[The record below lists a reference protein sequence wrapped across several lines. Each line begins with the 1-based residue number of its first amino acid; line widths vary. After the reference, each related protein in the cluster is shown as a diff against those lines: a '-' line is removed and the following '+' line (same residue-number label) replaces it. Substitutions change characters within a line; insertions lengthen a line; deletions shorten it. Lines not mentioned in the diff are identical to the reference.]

1 MVFWPR
7 SRISSSIRSYW
18 DWSKIN
24 SQVFGTLLH
33 WKSLIDSCRRYRT
46 SNCETWRSNVKNTN
60 WECYWL
66 ASPFCSY
73 VASPSKSS
81 LTSTKSYFVPTRKAT
96 APRHLLSNFVSTSR
110 ICWFASTRQPILSF
124 TFWEEKSFAELG
136 VKLICV
142 ERRKIQE
149 QGKILC
155 VCVRNF
161 LEKYLLY
168 ILCT

>member
-1 MVFWPR
+1 MYWQCIADNMVLLLKPLHITKNANLFDDCNA
-7 SRISSSIRSYW
+7 I
-18 DWSKIN
+18 
-24 SQVFGTLLH
+24 VFLY
-33 WKSLIDSCRRYRT
+33 RRYQMNN
-46 SNCETWRSNVKNTN
+46 SEIWRNSVKNTN
-60 WECYWL
+60 WECFWL